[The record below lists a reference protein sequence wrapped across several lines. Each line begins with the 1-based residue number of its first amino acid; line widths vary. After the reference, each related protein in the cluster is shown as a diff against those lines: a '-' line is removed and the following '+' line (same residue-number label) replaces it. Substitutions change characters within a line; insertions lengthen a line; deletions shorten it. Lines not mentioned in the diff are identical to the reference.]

1 MITCAGMSDMHKD
14 DTLLLELDAVH
25 LPWLDV
31 LVLFQLERKAFVT
44 ERKAIVTHSRV
55 IKPGPK

>member
-1 MITCAGMSDMHKD
+1 MHKD